1 MALTGMVGAMVTGAG
16 ADDGRVWRV
25 LVADDED
32 DLRGLMAMTLEFDDR
47 LTVVASARSG
57 AEALELAAT
66 VEVDLAVL
74 DQMLGGSLT
83 GLDVAE
89 AMRSSHPG
97 LRVILFSAADQ
108 VIDAGQPG
116 VDAVVSKT
124 EIGDLADIARRVLDG
139 GAPSDP

>member
-1 MALTGMVGAMVTGAG
+1 
-16 ADDGRVWRV
+16 
-25 LVADDED
+25 VADDED